1 MLYLLNTI
9 LLYYMKW
16 KDFRSYIN
24 LFFDDNDEIII
35 TVDNDVPVIK
45 LVTKNND
52 SEYSV
57 IISSLDSEN
66 FVWNWSE
73 IASTNFKDNN

>member
-9 LLYYMKW
+9 SLYYMKW

-73 IASTNFKDNN
+73 IASTNFKK

>member
-73 IASTNFKDNN
+73 IASTNFKK

>member
-73 IASTNFKDNN
+73 IAGTNFINND

>member
-45 LVTKNND
+45 LVTKNSD

-73 IASTNFKDNN
+73 IASTNFKK

>member
-73 IASTNFKDNN
+73 IASTNFINND

>member
-73 IASTNFKDNN
+73 IASANFKK

>member
-1 MLYLLNTI
+1 
-9 LLYYMKW
+9 MKW

-57 IISSLDSEN
+57 IINSLDSEN

-73 IASTNFKDNN
+73 IAGTNFKNSN